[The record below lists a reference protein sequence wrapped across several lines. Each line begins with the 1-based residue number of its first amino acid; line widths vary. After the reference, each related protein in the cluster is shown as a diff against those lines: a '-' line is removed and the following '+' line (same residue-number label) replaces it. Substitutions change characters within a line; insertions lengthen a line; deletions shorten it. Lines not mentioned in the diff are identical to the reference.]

1 MTENY
6 FEKGE
11 KYRETYEAHGRNL
24 LAINN
29 AIENYKKALKLD
41 QNNIL
46 CHYRLG
52 YAIRKL

>member
-11 KYRETYEAHGRNL
+11 KYRETYEAYGRNL

-29 AIENYKKALKLD
+29 AIENYKKVRSK
-41 QNNIL
+41 
-46 CHYRLG
+46 
-52 YAIRKL
+52 